1 MRVSWQSC
9 PVLRFRIE
17 LEFGNVGFVDGGK
30 PENLWK
36 KNHGARTRINS
47 KFTHAPTVRFD
58 PWPQRWGRVPS
69 LLARPYCLST
79 NTHLSIFFFCGRKR
93 RRRLSC
99 AATCMPPTFH
109 KSSVFPEMFENL
121 KCTECKYGFMTV
133 LSLLFSHHVCT
144 SANKAEYL

>member
-9 PVLRFRIE
+9 PVLGFRIE
-17 LEFGNVGFVDGGK
+17 LEFGIVGFVDGGK
-30 PENLWK
+30 PENLRK
-36 KNHGARTRINS
+36 SHGARTRSNS
-47 KFTHAPTVRFD
+47 KFTHVPTEIRSLATVV
-58 PWPQRWGRVPS
+58 GASALTAGTS
-69 LLARPYCLST
+69 LLSLHKYTFIR
-79 NTHLSIFFFCGRKR
+79 IFFCGRKR